1 VAAEDIRILVVCT
14 ANQCRS
20 PLTAAA
26 LARRA
31 AEADLPVVVTSAGI
45 AALPGAYATPP
56 TVAAGRRIGLDLSGH
71 LATSLDPSSVRDAD
85 LVIGLERRHI
95 QEVVLHEPRAFS
107 RSFTLKELA
116 RRGADI
122 GPRAPGQTV
131 GEWLADVH
139 RGRRPTEL
147 LGASHIDDVDDPTG
161 SAARD
166 HHTMAEEVDDL
177 AQEVLALLF
186 PPTER

>member
-1 VAAEDIRILVVCT
+1 VADDSIRILVVCT

-31 AEADLPVVVTSAGI
+31 AESDLPVVVTSAGI
-45 AALPGAYATPP
+45 AALPGALATPP

-95 QEVVLHEPRAFS
+95 QEVVLHEPRAFG
-107 RSFTLKELA
+107 RTFTLKELA
-116 RRGADI
+116 RRGAEV
-122 GPRAPGQTV
+122 GPRPRDQTV
-131 GEWLADVH
+131 GDWLADVH

-147 LGASHIDDVDDPTG
+147 LGSSRDDDVDDPTG
-161 SAARD
+161 SATRD

-177 AQEVLALLF
+177 VQEVFALLF
-186 PPTER
+186 PPVEP

>member
-1 VAAEDIRILVVCT
+1 MAADSISILVVCT

-45 AALPGAYATPP
+45 AALPGAVATPP
-56 TVAAGRRIGLDLSGH
+56 TVEAGRRIGLDLRGH
-71 LATSLDPSSVRDAD
+71 VATALDPSVVRDAD
-85 LVIGLERRHI
+85 LVIGLERRHV
-95 QEVVLHEPRAFS
+95 QEIVLHDPRAFS

-116 RRGADI
+116 RRGAEV
-122 GPRAPGQTV
+122 GSRADNQTV
-131 GEWLADVH
+131 GDWLAEVH

-147 LGASHIDDVDDPTG
+147 LGASRVDDVEDPTG
-161 SAARD
+161 SRVVD
-166 HHTMAEEVDDL
+166 HYTMAEEVDDL
-177 AQEVLALLF
+177 AQQIFELLY
-186 PPTER
+186 PAEH